1 LAEAE
6 LLGGTVPAA
15 RVTFLSLAGNLLS
28 ATLGSVIPG
37 LLPGQEVGE
46 LRLKD
51 AEFVAP
57 RVVQDPEVKAA
68 FGLMIPADGA
78 ESLSP
83 ADFDLHVV
91 GFQVQVHTFLAG
103 FPVAGL
109 LQENPYLGI
118 RETEATVNV
127 TALLG
132 HGLFGGAERLRPERD
147 AVLEIGD
154 VDDEV
159 A

>member
-1 LAEAE
+1 
-6 LLGGTVPAA
+6 
-15 RVTFLSLAGNLLS
+15 LSLAGNLLS
-28 ATLGSVIPG
+28 ARLGSVIPG

-46 LRLKD
+46 LRLQD

-68 FGLMIPADGA
+68 FGLVIPAGGA
-78 ESLSP
+78 EGFQSC
-83 ADFDLHVV
+83 DFGFHVV
-91 GFQVQVHTFLAG
+91 GFQVEVHTFLAG
-103 FPVAGL
+103 LPVAGL

-118 RETEATVNV
+118 REAEPTVNV

-132 HGLFGGAERLRPERD
+132 HGFFGGVKRLRPERD